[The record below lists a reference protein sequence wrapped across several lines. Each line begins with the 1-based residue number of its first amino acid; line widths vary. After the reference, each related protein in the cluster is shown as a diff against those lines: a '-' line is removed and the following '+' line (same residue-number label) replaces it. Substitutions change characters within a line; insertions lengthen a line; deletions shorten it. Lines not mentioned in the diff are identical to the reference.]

1 MSIDADLLSTGIQ
14 LHQAGRL
21 EEALAIYQ
29 QALAGDPQNATALSL
44 LGAACINLRRWD
56 EAAEHLHA
64 AIRIDPKHL
73 SAYDNL
79 GVLLA
84 RQNRMPEAV
93 VAFRRAAELSPN
105 NPQTHLNLAAALERN
120 HDASGAIESYRQ
132 AAHLS
137 PTSLKANAEAAR
149 LLQAAGRTT
158 EAIPYLR
165 QQARLKSNDAEVRF
179 ELAAALAVAGQGA
192 DAIAAYLEVLQLKPD
207 SAEACVNLAQLYVDK
222 RDFEQAATFARRA
235 IAMRPLFAEA
245 HLNLA
250 SALSG
255 LERNDEAKAS
265 LAECMRLKP
274 ELGQAYNNLGNIL
287 ADELQFDE
295 AEAAYQRALAL
306 NPHNAQV
313 LYNIGITRLR
323 TAHIASAIEHFDR
336 SLALAPAYAEAHHN
350 RASAL
355 LLSGNLA
362 EGLAEYEWRFRSR
375 DFPPLRPRWPIW
387 DGSDPAGKTIVL
399 VAEQGLGDTLQFV
412 RYAQLLTAR
421 GARVIVECNP
431 SLHPILSQTAG
442 VAQWIGPRDTPP
454 AVDACLPL
462 LSMPH
467 RLGTTLDTI
476 PADVPYIFAAPQRI
490 EAWRDEIR
498 GAGQFRIGISWQG
511 NPLAPY
517 DSERSIPLAHF
528 EPLAHVPGVRLLNLQ
543 KGAGSEQLAA
553 FAEPWNV
560 LDLGQR
566 LDASGGA
573 FMDTAAI
580 MQHLDLVITSD
591 TAMSHVAG
599 ARGVPTW
606 VALSKVP
613 DWRWLLEREDCPWYP
628 SMRLWRQHTAGDWR
642 SVFERMA
649 AELPRQFAR

>member
-14 LHQAGRL
+14 FHQAGRL
-21 EEALAIYQ
+21 EEALSIYR

-44 LGAACINLRRWD
+44 LGAACINLKRWD

-64 AIRIDPKHL
+64 AVRIDPKHP

-84 RQNRMPEAV
+84 KQNRMPEAV
-93 VAFRRAAELSPN
+93 AAFRRAAELSPS

-120 HDASGAIESYRQ
+120 SDAGGAIESYRQ
-132 AAHLS
+132 AAHLA
-137 PTSLKANAEAAR
+137 PMSLKANAEAAK
-149 LLQAAGRTT
+149 LLQASGRMT

-165 QQARLKSNDAEVRF
+165 QVARLKSNDPEVRF
-179 ELAAALAVAGQGA
+179 ELAAALALAGQGA
-192 DAIAAYLEVLQLKPD
+192 DAIAAYQEVLQLKPD
-207 SAEACVNLAQLYVDK
+207 SAEACVNLAQLFVDK
-222 RDFEQAATFARRA
+222 RDFEQAAAYARRA

-245 HLNLA
+245 HLNLG

-287 ADELQFDE
+287 ADELKFAE
-295 AEAAYQRALAL
+295 AEAAYQRSLAL
-306 NPHNAQV
+306 NPHSAQV
-313 LYNIGITRLR
+313 LYNIGIMRFR
-323 TAHIASAIEHFDR
+323 TGDIASAIEHFDR
-336 SLALAPAYAEAHHN
+336 SLALAPNYAEAHHN

-355 LLSGNLA
+355 LLLGNFSD
-362 EGLAEYEWRFRSR
+362 GLPEYEWRFGSR
-375 DFPPLRPRWPIW
+375 DFPPFRPRWPLW

-412 RYAQLLTAR
+412 RYARLLEAR
-421 GARVIVECNP
+421 GATVIVECNP
-431 SLHPILSQTAG
+431 VLHPILSRTSG
-442 VAQWIGPRDTPP
+442 VSQWIGPRDTPP
-454 AVDACLPL
+454 GVDACLPL

-467 RLGTTLDTI
+467 RLRTTLDTI
-476 PADVPYIFAAPQRI
+476 PAEIPYIYADSQRT
-490 EAWRDEIR
+490 EAWREEIR
-498 GAGQFRIGISWQG
+498 AAGQIRVGISWQG

-517 DSERSIPLAHF
+517 DNERSIPLTNF
-528 EPLAHVPGVRLLNLQ
+528 EPLARIPGVRLINLQ

-553 FAEPWNV
+553 VGSAWNV
-560 LDLGQR
+560 LDLGDR

-599 ARGVPTW
+599 ALGVPTW
-606 VALSKVP
+606 VALAKVP
-613 DWRWLLEREDCPWYP
+613 DWRWLLDREDCPWYP
-628 SMRLWRQHTAGDWR
+628 SMRLFRQPTAGDWR

-649 AELPRQFAR
+649 GELSRQFAT